1 VQSLATV
8 SGRMLASCIF
18 EDETSLAAEK
28 QIDLVQLPAGNL
40 AGQTLSQ
47 SDVRF
52 ETGCTI
58 LAVIRG
64 KKRITSLDPDTFE
77 FRENDEVIVAGTD
90 ESIHQFEKEYLN

>member
-1 VQSLATV
+1 
-8 SGRMLASCIF
+8 MLASCIF